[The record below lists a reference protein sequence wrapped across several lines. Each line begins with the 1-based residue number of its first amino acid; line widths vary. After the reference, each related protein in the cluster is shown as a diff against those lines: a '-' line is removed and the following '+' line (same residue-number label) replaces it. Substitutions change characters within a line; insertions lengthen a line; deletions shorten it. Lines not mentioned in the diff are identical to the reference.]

1 MVVTRLKNRGVSFE
15 YFFQKNG
22 VISTPAPRKKRRK
35 PKSFSFFLSSIQTF
49 ILDNLSRENQIP
61 LTREVENEL
70 INFLR
75 DSYGIGKRFTAC
87 HQLLTDFNIIVHQF
101 AENCLNNHP
110 AKYVIKPDSFLIRI
124 MNKSSSFSTEVV
136 NGRVIRTSIPKNPRI
151 RIKFTREKVTIL
163 NNQQN
168 IILDNFI
175 QMRLQQRYILFI

>member
-1 MVVTRLKNRGVSFE
+1 MTFRFQVNLNLNENLKLFLKAFPNLILNFPH
-15 YFFQKNG
+15 F
-22 VISTPAPRKKRRK
+22 I
-35 PKSFSFFLSSIQTF
+35 SFSFRISYSK
-49 ILDNLSRENQIP
+49 ENQIP
-61 LTREVENEL
+61 LIREVENEL

-175 QMRLQQRYILFI
+175 QMRLQQRYILFILRTKFF